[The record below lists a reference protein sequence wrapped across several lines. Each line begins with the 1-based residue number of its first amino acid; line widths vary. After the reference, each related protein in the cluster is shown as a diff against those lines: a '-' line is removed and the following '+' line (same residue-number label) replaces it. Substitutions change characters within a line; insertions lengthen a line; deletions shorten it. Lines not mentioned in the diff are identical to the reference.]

1 MCVRSDCG
9 HMGLKTLFQVGPEMG
24 PEVGL
29 EMGPRRDRL
38 PPGLIFF
45 TAPPVMLFSML
56 CLVILSFVCSSYVLS
71 HTQTPES
78 PWGAPGG
85 SSGGRSASHTAS
97 TVEGSHA
104 VRRLANERHV
114 WTLGPLWETPECP
127 FHAAF
132 ADRELQ
138 NLSAYL
144 SVPVGSDAH
153 TDFTDPMESGA
164 HDSAFKFIPD
174 LWVTEIGRDG
184 RGGSGEW
191 PQSRSCHGRTS
202 WLPAGNEVLLLLT
215 MRPSTRVGG
224 NNWTAARLRHRF
236 QLQQSARE

>member
-1 MCVRSDCG
+1 MKRTSTPNSDAPQAASHARHEEHEADRTRLG
-9 HMGLKTLFQVGPEMG
+9 SE
-24 PEVGL
+24 
-29 EMGPRRDRL
+29 RDRL

-153 TDFTDPMESGA
+153 TDFTDPMESEA
-164 HDSAFKFIPD
+164 RESAFKFIPD

-184 RGGSGEW
+184 EGEVESSHRVV
-191 PQSRSCHGRTS
+191 PVIREYLGD
-202 WLPAGNEVLLLLT
+202 
-215 MRPSTRVGG
+215 RPETES
-224 NNWTAARLRHRF
+224 F
-236 QLQQSARE
+236 SY